1 MSRRYRFKYR
11 LKRLYIS
18 WIRWQKKLDN
28 KIGPKKE
35 PLSPFEEKT
44 VRLWK
49 LTVKDSDTQL
59 AYNSWGIRQID
70 KENLSIIFKPSG
82 NTDYIMTIID
92 ITDDRKS
99 IYEIHIPTKNADEVC
114 DYFDN
119 EMDRR
124 MREKENTKKSIIG
137 NDLDRL
143 LEQEEREV
151 NRKKRLSNRIKQQD
165 K

>member
-1 MSRRYRFKYR
+1 M
-11 LKRLYIS
+11 
-18 WIRWQKKLDN
+18 
-28 KIGPKKE
+28 
-35 PLSPFEEKT
+35 
-44 VRLWK
+44 
-49 LTVKDSDTQL
+49 